1 LVANGTDGWVGL
13 DSLAFVGVRSLWII
27 SRISETVD
35 YSPESSLPRVAWSP
49 KTLKIN
55 KNKTLLVMSEESW
68 KRLFRIYTCRRFSV
82 VTRAGALLLLLLR
95 VFVMTLVSLL
105 HHPPTIARSLALLL
119 LVAVAA
125 AASFFAATA
134 YLSLSLSPLSHCP
147 FFQYPKSPPLLA
159 LAEL

>member
-1 LVANGTDGWVGL
+1 
-13 DSLAFVGVRSLWII
+13 
-27 SRISETVD
+27 
-35 YSPESSLPRVAWSP
+35 
-49 KTLKIN
+49 
-55 KNKTLLVMSEESW
+55 
-68 KRLFRIYTCRRFSV
+68 
-82 VTRAGALLLLLLR
+82 
-95 VFVMTLVSLL
+95 MTLVSLL

-134 YLSLSLSPLSHCP
+134 YLSLSLSLSLSPLSHCP